1 MKIKKYILS
10 LLIGAT
16 ALSFSACNDFL
27 DRDPL
32 GQFTEDDA
40 PNALVGGKM
49 YNVYYLMRGYD
60 ITAGIP
66 AFMIHMVR
74 SEDSEKGSDAGDGGE
89 QSSAVVRSLSIC
101 SYIFSAVVLG
111 TLASEA
117 STTLM
122 VTKGTSPK
130 ARTKLK

>member
-60 ITAGIP
+60 T
-66 AFMIHMVR
+66 V
-74 SEDSEKGSDAGDGGE
+74 
-89 QSSAVVRSLSIC
+89 
-101 SYIFSAVVLG
+101 SYTHL
-111 TLASEA
+111 TLPTNRE
-117 STTLM
+117 
-122 VTKGTSPK
+122 V
-130 ARTKLK
+130 